1 MTYRCKDAAENYK
14 KQLDEKLPSKLGLFC
29 IFCISVAL
37 ILILANLASKSCYAS
52 DYIPQEVTSEVY
64 VQEVKETK
72 QVNQRNYK
80 STYCQYKDNK
90 NYCNQKPLANTYEY
104 NLKPVTVYTG
114 KTVTVQKH
122 YDVYQPKVIYQKVN
136 SYTTTQTCEYCE

>member
-1 MTYRCKDAAENYK
+1 MRKFIIT
-14 KQLDEKLPSKLGLFC
+14 S
-29 IFCISVAL
+29 
-37 ILILANLASKSCYAS
+37 ILALTIFPVFAS

-64 VQEVKETK
+64 TEQVQVTEERYQETR
-72 QVNQRNYK
+72 QVNQRPYR
-80 STYCQYKDNK
+80 STYCLYKNDRE
-90 NYCNQKPLANTYEY
+90 YCNKSVPQSY

-136 SYTTTQTCEYCE
+136 SYTTTQTCEYCD